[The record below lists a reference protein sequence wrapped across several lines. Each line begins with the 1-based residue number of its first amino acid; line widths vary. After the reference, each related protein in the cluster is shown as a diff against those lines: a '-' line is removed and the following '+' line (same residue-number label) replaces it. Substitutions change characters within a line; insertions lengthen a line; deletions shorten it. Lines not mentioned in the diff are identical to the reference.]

1 MAEDTPTKVII
12 DCSTGERQIVPLTAE
27 EIAEREQMA
36 AEAEAQRLAE
46 EQAAADLRALKDSA
60 KAKLIAG
67 EPLTEEEASVLV
79 IQEIDN
85 GY

>member
-46 EQAAADLRALKDSA
+46 EQAAADLQALKDSA

-85 GY
+85 GD